1 MTAMDPNSEQLAA
14 SANLPEQIEVP
25 EVGAVET
32 PTTPTPEKARP
43 AQAEQAG
50 AAINRTPAGAAP
62 ALSLP
67 PIAVPTIGPTPDEP
81 VDDTAAAA
89 TPLIADDVEVIEK
102 EWVDKAREIVRQ
114 TKNDPYAQEQAVEAL
129 QRAYLKKRYNKDL
142 KSSTSV
148 ES

>member
-14 SANLPEQIEVP
+14 PADLPEQIEVP

-32 PTTPTPEKARP
+32 PNTSTPEKARP

-50 AAINRTPAGAAP
+50 TTINRAPAGAP

-81 VDDTAAAA
+81 VDDTAAPAA
-89 TPLIADDVEVIEK
+89 PLIADDVEVIEK